1 MSLSSDSVDS
11 SSFLAP
17 SHLCSA
23 ASRSSEGEYKR
34 HHDEE
39 PKVHR
44 YTHEHT
50 PSSWSF
56 SRSSWVTLRLYSS
69 SCVSCSEDLLFRS
82 LTLSSRSSSAFL
94 DCSHSDRDWLTLSF
108 YMHVLMEA
116 RMVYHNHAPY
126 SIMLL
131 GISGISHQSTY
142 KILLLSSISTVHGNG
157 TEFNF
162 SFKNPCACSNVCSC
176 NYKH

>member
-1 MSLSSDSVDS
+1 MSFSSESVDS
-11 SSFLAP
+11 SSFLAS
-17 SHLCSA
+17 SHLCSV
-23 ASRSSEGEYKR
+23 ASRSSEVEYKR

-39 PKVHR
+39 PKGHR
-44 YTHEHT
+44 HNIHTNT

-69 SCVSCSEDLLFRS
+69 SCVSCSENLLFRS

-94 DCSHSDRDWLTLSF
+94 DCSHSDETNS
-108 YMHVLMEA
+108 
-116 RMVYHNHAPY
+116 HAPLIMY

-131 GISGISHQSTY
+131 GISRISYQSTY
-142 KILLLSSISTVHGNG
+142 KMYYLAPFLPYMVMV

-162 SFKNPCACSNVCSC
+162 SFKNGACEMCVAIITSTSS
-176 NYKH
+176 KIR